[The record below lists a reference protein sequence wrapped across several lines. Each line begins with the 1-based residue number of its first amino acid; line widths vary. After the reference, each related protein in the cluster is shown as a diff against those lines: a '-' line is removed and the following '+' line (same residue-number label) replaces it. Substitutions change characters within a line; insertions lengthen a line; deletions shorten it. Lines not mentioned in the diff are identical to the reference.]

1 MHRSSLRTFFMA
13 LVVAILASPI
23 AQVDA
28 VERISVAT
36 GGGQANSQSRFPAIS
51 GNGRYVVFTSD
62 ASNLVSGDSNA
73 AADIFLRDRLLG
85 TTTRISNKSDGT
97 QSDAVSYTANIS
109 GDGSRIVFVSHGR
122 LLPNSGYQ
130 NCYLLNRTANTLQVL
145 DLLPNGQPATS
156 CNTASIDYS
165 GTHIALASGDALEAG
180 DTGSYDIYVRDLVA
194 GTTRRVSRA
203 AGGGMSNASSSDAR
217 ISGDGSRVIFA
228 STATNLVSGDSNGE
242 NDVFLAAIDNSV
254 PIVRVNV
261 GPGNT
266 QSSAPAGTGYIAAI
280 NADGSLLAFS
290 SNSHSLPDWGPAAS
304 STAYLRIPSL
314 DQTIALSIPEGNLPR
329 EGFNYE
335 PDFDYS
341 GRWLTFASSDKLFES
356 AEQGG
361 VYVVD
366 VVEGL
371 ITQVSIGGNTGN
383 VHEPRLSADGTGIVW
398 YSYST
403 SQVPGDTNGTWD
415 VFYADNPL
423 WVETPIFADGFDG

>member
-1 MHRSSLRTFFMA
+1 MA
-13 LVVAILASPI
+13 VIAATLAGSI

-36 GGGQANSQSRFPAIS
+36 GGGQANSQSRFAAIS

-62 ASNLVSGDSNA
+62 ATNLVAGDSNS
-73 AADIFLRDRLLG
+73 AADIFLRDRVLG
-85 TTTRISNKSDGT
+85 TTTRISNQSNGS

-109 GDGSRIVFVSHGR
+109 GDGSRIVFASHGH

-130 NCYLLNRTANTLQVL
+130 NCYLLDRTTNTLQVL
-145 DLLPNGQPATS
+145 DLLPSGQPATTCDS
-156 CNTASIDYS
+156 ASIDYA
-165 GTHIALASGDALEAG
+165 GTHIALVSGDALEAS

-203 AGGGMSNASSSDAR
+203 AGGGMSNASSSNAR

-228 STATNLVSGDSNGE
+228 STATNLVSGDNNGE
-242 NDVFLAAIDNSV
+242 NDIFLAASDNSV
-254 PIVRVNV
+254 AITRVNV
-261 GPGNT
+261 GPGNVEA
-266 QSSAPAGTGYIAAI
+266 SAPAGTGYIAAL

-290 SNSHSLPDWGPAAS
+290 SSSVSLPNWGPVANE
-304 STAYLRIPSL
+304 TLYMRIPSF
-314 DQTIALSIPEGNLPR
+314 DQTIAYSIPEGNLPR

-341 GRWLTFASSDKLFES
+341 GRWLTFASSDRLFVGAES
-356 AEQGG
+356 GG
-361 VYVVD
+361 VYVID

-371 ITQVSIGGNTGN
+371 IAQVSVGGNSGN
-383 VHEPRLSADGTGIVW
+383 VHQPRLSADGTGIVW
-398 YSYST
+398 YSYSST
-403 SQVPGDTNGTWD
+403 QVPGDTNGTWD

-423 WVETPIFADGFDG
+423 WAETPIFADGFDG